1 MLSLSGEDRRVPGL
15 LDALDELSLL
25 GHPLLTTPFSLLP
38 ATAHT
43 NVLIVISSD
52 LSSSS
57 KMATLL
63 SARQV
68 STLPGDSAS

>member
-1 MLSLSGEDRRVPGL
+1 MLSRSGEDRPVPGS
-15 LDALDELSLL
+15 LDALDELALIE
-25 GHPLLTTPFSLLP
+25 GFLLTTTFSLLP

-43 NVLIVISSD
+43 DILIVISSD
-52 LSSSS
+52 LSSSI